1 MNTTIILLLCTI
13 IFLTVNGDWF
23 AYMVNPYVICPYSFK
38 TFSGSYNES
47 ALFLS
52 STAREWNVPDLIFE
66 TGSFDAS
73 ANTNVGVI
81 SALGVVDL
89 NGKNMRELSNL
100 AKVWTSRS
108 PPLVVGESY
117 YVSTNRIGV
126 SASDFAFT
134 VISMSADKKSVEI
147 ELGMFSHYVH
157 GNDGTDSAAFS
168 PAQSS
173 KTKLVRTNN
182 LQDCELITVD
192 FYFNH

>member
-1 MNTTIILLLCTI
+1 MNTTIILLLCTL
-13 IFLTVNGDWF
+13 IFLTVN
-23 AYMVNPYVICPYSFK
+23 AVSTYMVNPYLICPYSF
-38 TFSGSYNES
+38 SNYGSYNES

-108 PPLVVGESY
+108 PPLVVGQSY
-117 YVSTNRIGV
+117 FVSANHVGV

-134 VISMSADKKSVEI
+134 VISMSADEKMVGI
-147 ELGMFSHYVH
+147 ELGMFNHIVY
-157 GNDGTDSAAFS
+157 GLDGDKVAVS
-168 PAQSS
+168 PDQSS
-173 KTKLVRTNN
+173 KYKLERPRN
-182 LQDCELITVD
+182 LAYCNPSRVD
-192 FYFNH
+192 FYL